1 MAGTKKPEAILRDT
15 DEVLK
20 SMMKSSPKVALPG
33 KSPKLVMTNS
43 SGDEVAPEN
52 VKALERFSEEF
63 VDAVQTGDLAMMQ
76 QKGEQLRDG
85 LFVSGFSLADVREL
99 VESEMTPLGIQLQ
112 ESPEEM
118 LEQAAQRYRAMSA
131 S

>member
-33 KSPKLVMTNS
+33 KSPELVMTNS